1 MDLAKNREHIL
12 GSKMTF
18 GRGKGGE
25 VRGAYF
31 ELLIWEHTRPPY
43 IQNLNI
49 FFASLPSH
57 KYEICK
63 IGFLHPG
70 LTSHTMLIMMTTDGY
85 GVMSVVAIRKS

>member
-1 MDLAKNREHIL
+1 
-12 GSKMTF
+12 MTS
-18 GRGKGGE
+18 GRGKGRE

-31 ELLIWEHTRPPY
+31 ELLIWEHTRPLH
-43 IQNLNI
+43 IQTLNI

-70 LTSHTMLIMMTTDGY
+70 LISHIMLIMMTTDWY
-85 GVMSVVAIRKS
+85 GVMSVVTIRKS